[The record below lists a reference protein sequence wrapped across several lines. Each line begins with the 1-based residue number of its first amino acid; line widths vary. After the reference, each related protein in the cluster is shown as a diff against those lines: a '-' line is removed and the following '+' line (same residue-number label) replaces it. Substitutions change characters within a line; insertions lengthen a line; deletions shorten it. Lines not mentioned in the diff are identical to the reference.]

1 MPPERVVPG
10 YYGHQ
15 GTEVHGA
22 RKRRKTVEDEE
33 ARTWVRFYQ
42 RVGDAELAAEVLAL
56 LETEADVRR
65 DHPALMLLCRESLRR
80 RKHEEQRRKRLAH
93 AIQLLARCFVAA
105 PAVAIWRL
113 AVAGVDLLV
122 ECLQPASREG
132 ARGRVRSLPTDPG
145 VPRKGR
151 PAEDGNEASSAIPA
165 AFARS
170 A

>member
-15 GTEVHGA
+15 GPEAHGG

-42 RVGDAELAAEVLAL
+42 RVGDAELATEVLAL

-80 RKHEEQRRKRLAH
+80 RKHEEQRRKRIAQ
-93 AIQLLARCFVAA
+93 AIHVVARCLVVI
-105 PAVAIWRL
+105 PAVATWRL

-122 ECLQPASREG
+122 ECLQPATRDG
-132 ARGRVRSLPTDPG
+132 ARGRVRGLPTDPG
-145 VPRKGR
+145 LPRKGR
-151 PAEDGNEASSAIPA
+151 PVDDGKEASSSIPS